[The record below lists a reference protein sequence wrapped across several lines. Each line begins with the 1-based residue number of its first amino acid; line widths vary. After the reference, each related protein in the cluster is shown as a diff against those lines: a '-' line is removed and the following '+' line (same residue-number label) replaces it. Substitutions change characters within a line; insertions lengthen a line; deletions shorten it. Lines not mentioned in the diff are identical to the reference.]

1 MVDPMKVAAAH
12 GRLTT
17 FLKKIDP
24 KDRAKGR
31 VLNWLGSAALVLII
45 GFIITVWVLVEHGI
59 V

>member
-1 MVDPMKVAAAH
+1 MKIAAAH

-24 KDRAKGR
+24 KDRAKGW